1 MKPSN
6 NEEGNSEKS
15 SSSDSGSKKTFTNK
29 TSDTSGLLNS
39 KRTPSGRIALDFS
52 NKRSIDVS
60 NIVND
65 SNVDTV
71 EYTNE
76 EGTFASYETGAPFRT
91 KIRSAV
97 SGGSVTMIVNYKDGT
112 NKVYTF

>member
-1 MKPSN
+1 MLVSYIIIDSNIEQVSGVCMFKKLITKTLMPILCISLSWSCIQMKPSN

-60 NIVND
+60 NIVN
-65 SNVDTV
+65 
-71 EYTNE
+71 E
-76 EGTFASYETGAPFRT
+76 EHKLDAGH
-91 KIRSAV
+91 
-97 SGGSVTMIVNYKDGT
+97 
-112 NKVYTF
+112 